1 MILPASI
8 SSIGSTKKI
17 CRAQWGGKWPP
28 FCETFFLQKSYGLI
42 KYLLLLKGHE
52 WADILKMPDGDGQ
65 RREDNKLLRRVMTYW
80 KKPMIFYVGNTNF
93 FLKLLASFHCYFI
106 WKLSAV
112 EFSRLLKSYALIKS
126 IVFVPF
132 SFEQE
137 NQQGSRVKCFNGN
150 SIKII
155 W

>member
-1 MILPASI
+1 
-8 SSIGSTKKI
+8 
-17 CRAQWGGKWPP
+17 
-28 FCETFFLQKSYGLI
+28 
-42 KYLLLLKGHE
+42 
-52 WADILKMPDGDGQ
+52 MPDGDGQ
-65 RREDNKLLRRVMTYW
+65 RGQQTFEEGHDLL
-80 KKPMIFYVGNTNF
+80 KEAFYVGNTNF

-150 SIKII
+150 SIKIGNLVSLI
-155 W
+155 